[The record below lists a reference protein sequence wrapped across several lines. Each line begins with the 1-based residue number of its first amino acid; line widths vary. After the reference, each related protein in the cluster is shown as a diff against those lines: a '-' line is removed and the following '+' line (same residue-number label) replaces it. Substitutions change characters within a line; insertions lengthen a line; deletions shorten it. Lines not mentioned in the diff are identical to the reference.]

1 MYILYISIY
10 KGDNYYN
17 QLRQEDK
24 KISNI
29 MAMKILNNQI
39 KLLKKRNKRFNKL
52 NIKNFLN
59 FSYMMNLKKNLK

>member
-39 KLLKKRNKRFNKL
+39 NLLKTRNKIFNKL
-52 NIKNFLN
+52 NKI
-59 FSYMMNLKKNLK
+59 